1 MKTRKLALALI
12 ALSLYATSTHATNAS
27 AAMRFTGLVY
37 VPASAAIVSDTTA
50 YASIADRHVDSMSH
64 AQSTLHSDVLDY
76 YATYAAKDAKLVSV
90 SYQ

>member
-12 ALSLYATSTHATNAS
+12 ALSLYGTNTHATGVS
-27 AAMRFTGLVY
+27 GVMRFTGLVY

-50 YASIADRHVDSMSH
+50 CDSIADRHVDSMNH

-76 YATYAAKDAKLVSV
+76 FATYAAEDAKLVSV